1 MSNAET
7 LKLQKCLGEARR
19 TLSERKMGWEKVLQ
33 HMADQ
38 GKPKDEIK
46 VKEQEFHERIDDMA
60 GICNVLEQAVLAANE
75 MGSGAHLISYQ
86 GEVMLSNWSETAAA
100 GRKVEF
106 WLPEGADA
114 PDEHPF
120 KYYTR
125 RLRASAGTR
134 FQMVLVEI
142 DDDDKPLPRGT
153 GEAKP
158 RLTQGGELVG
168 GAIAK
173 HAGRLC
179 KDSDFHEFMMGLDY
193 EGDPPDCN
201 EETAT
206 AYVRKICKV
215 QSRRELDHDRDAQ
228 MRYENRIVRPFNH
241 WLESQGG
248 TA

>member
-1 MSNAET
+1 MSGAD
-7 LKLQKCLGEARR
+7 LSKLQKFLGEARR
-19 TLSERKMGWEKVLQ
+19 TLSERKAGWERVLE

-38 GKPKDEIK
+38 GAEKNAIK
-46 VKEQEFHERIDDMA
+46 LKEQEFQERIQDMA
-60 GICNVLEQAVLAANE
+60 GICDVLEMTVMSANE
-75 MGSGAHLISYQ
+75 VGSGAHLISYQ
-86 GEVMLSNWSETAAA
+86 GEAMLSNWSETAAA

-125 RLRASAGTR
+125 RLRGSPGTR

-179 KDSDFHEFMMGLDY
+179 KDSDFHEYMMGLDY
-193 EGDPPDCN
+193 DGEPPEVN
-201 EETAT
+201 EEAAT
-206 AYVRKICKV
+206 TYVREICGV
-215 QSRRELDHDRDAQ
+215 RSRRELDHDRDAQ
-228 MRYENRIVRPFNH
+228 VRYENRVVRPFNH